1 MFYSACFITHEQII
15 VEYDFTVEQL
25 GGLGVQKTCIHLL
38 VEVGIYI
45 NQRFDDAM
53 CDQTK

>member
-1 MFYSACFITHEQII
+1 MNKLLLDMILLLSSCWAA
-15 VEYDFTVEQL
+15 
-25 GGLGVQKTCIHLL
+25 GGLGVQKTCLHLL

-53 CDQTK
+53 CDQTNSSEW